1 MSNTKHYAIINSEW
15 TNMEAVSE
23 HQAEPSSL
31 SFCEVCLKWKETDQI
46 IKVESSGQI
55 SCLGCRKT
63 IELSKKRWSRSR
75 KLSFDMSSRN
85 DTDKSLTAGDSG
97 SNNNPTPKTETE
109 PHSHGAAKIISL
121 NSAQNEYRK
130 RDESVARKQEV
141 TPQSPN
147 TRAQEDKGVDHN
159 SYIPLNANSEWLVS
173 NGNGGASDDS
183 KESRLFKEL
192 APENVNEPIEQF
204 YCPACADNSVPV
216 KLYQGLPDL
225 ISHAKTTGGKR
236 AKLHRK
242 LEHLLTANFSEK
254 GTSEISGGEVLSKWK
269 GLNDEKKDHEIVWP
283 PMVVVRNTASL
294 KKDENNK
301 MIGITDQELLDLFSS
316 YDAIEKVQQAYS
328 SNGHCGMSILIFEGS
343 TRGYLEAE
351 RLDRHFAEEGTGRN
365 DWNESPTYL
374 LPSGELQLH
383 GYMAEKEDVYLFNK
397 SSTGRTKLKCEI
409 RSYQEMIVNRIS
421 QMSEDNHQIIWL
433 NNRVA
438 EEQRRGELL
447 KESNGIM
454 RESLEKAKKEI
465 EILRKKIKLQDE
477 QNMEEI
483 TFQEQIFKGNQEKII
498 LEERGK
504 KEGDFDISKEDEED
518 EIVHE
523 PDGSPS
529 NIQDEKYS
537 KTVNLSENQWS
548 CSKELSAN
556 KVSRNDAG
564 QPLTADA
571 SGSNNK
577 PTPNTETEPVS
588 RGAVKIISLNSA
600 DDEYRGALQSP
611 NTKSQEDEGVGMSC
625 TAERE

>member
-1 MSNTKHYAIINSEW
+1 MLNLMNSTVPRGFKGFFDQMSNTKHYVIINSAW

-55 SCLGCRKT
+55 SCLGCSKT
-63 IELSKKRWSRSR
+63 IELSKKRRSRSR

-85 DTDKSLTAGDSG
+85 
-97 SNNNPTPKTETE
+97 ETE

-121 NSAQNEYRK
+121 NSEQNEYRK
-130 RDESVARKQEV
+130 RDESVAGKQEV

-147 TRAQEDKGVDHN
+147 TKAQEDKGVDHN
-159 SYIPLNANSEWLVS
+159 SYIPLHANSELLVS
-173 NGNGGASDDS
+173 NGNWGALDDS

-204 YCPACADNSVPV
+204 YCPACADNSGPV

-316 YDAIEKVQQAYS
+316 YDAIEKVVQAYS

-397 SSTGRTKLKCEI
+397 SLTGRTKLKCEI
-409 RSYQEMIVNRIS
+409 RSYQEMIVNRIR

-465 EILRKKIKLQDE
+465 EILRNKIKLQDE
-477 QNMEEI
+477 QNMEEVI
-483 TFQEQIFKGNQEKII
+483 A
-498 LEERGK
+498 
-504 KEGDFDISKEDEED
+504 SK
-518 EIVHE
+518 
-523 PDGSPS
+523 
-529 NIQDEKYS
+529 
-537 KTVNLSENQWS
+537 
-548 CSKELSAN
+548 CS
-556 KVSRNDAG
+556 
-564 QPLTADA
+564 
-571 SGSNNK
+571 
-577 PTPNTETEPVS
+577 
-588 RGAVKIISLNSA
+588 
-600 DDEYRGALQSP
+600 
-611 NTKSQEDEGVGMSC
+611 
-625 TAERE
+625 